1 MKGDD
6 LLKNF
11 YEAINATMRP
21 KKRKKIITNVFNW
34 KTKANRENI
43 YKDTYGKYVEIS

>member
-1 MKGDD
+1 MEGDD

-21 KKRKKIITNVFNW
+21 KKRKKIIKNVFNW
-34 KTKANRENI
+34 ETKTEGVHI
-43 YKDTYGKYVEIS
+43 YK